1 MKWVRQVVCGTTEM
15 HAVFWCGNAKEED
28 HLGNLG
34 TDGKII
40 LK

>member
-1 MKWVRQVVCGTTEM
+1 MCMGRVRNTFNILVNKSGR
-15 HAVFWCGNAKEED
+15 D

-40 LK
+40 LKCVLEK